1 MTKTLSI
8 EEVRDLATRALTAN
22 GASDENAAAVA
33 GVVTSAELNACA
45 SHGLFRIPGYVS
57 SLVNGRAD
65 GNAVPIVEDVAPGMV
80 AVDAAGGFAPPAM
93 RAGRSLLIEK
103 TKAQGIAVLG
113 IRGSYHF
120 AAVWP
125 DIEPLAEADLI
136 AMGFVNS
143 KSYIPPWGGRTP
155 LYGTN
160 PMAFACPRADG
171 PPMCWDQASAA
182 LARGEI
188 MIAARDGHLVPE
200 TAGLDAD
207 GKPNSDPDAILNG
220 GVQLAFGGYKGASI
234 AMMVEI
240 LAAGLTGGNFGYEVA
255 EQDDFGGPSSCGECV
270 IAIDPMRLGGDGFA
284 WRVER
289 FFARIVEDH
298 EARLP
303 GDRRIAARS
312 RVEKGGTTIPLALY
326 EKIAELAGGA

>member
-8 EEVRDLATRALTAN
+8 REVREVATRALTAN
-22 GASDENAAAVA
+22 GASEECAAAVA
-33 GVVTSAELNACA
+33 AVVASAELNACA
-45 SHGLFRIPGYVS
+45 SHGLFRIPGYVA

-65 GNAVPIVEDVAPGMV
+65 GRAVPVVEDVAPGMV

-93 RAGRSLLIEK
+93 RAGRQPLIEK
-103 TKAQGIAVLG
+103 TRAQGIAVLG
-113 IRGSYHF
+113 IRNSYHF
-120 AAVWP
+120 AALWP

-136 AMGFVNS
+136 ALAFVNS
-143 KSYIPPWGGRTP
+143 TSYIPPWGGRTP

-188 MIAARDGHLVPE
+188 QLAARDGHAVPE
-200 TAGLDAD
+200 TTGLDAQ
-207 GKPNSDPDAILNG
+207 GNPTSDPGAILEG

-234 AMMVEI
+234 ALMVEI

-255 EQDDFGGPSSCGECV
+255 PLDDFGGPSACGECV
-270 IAIDPMRLGGDGFA
+270 IAIDPARLGGDAFA

-289 FFARIVEDH
+289 FFARIVADH

-303 GDRRIAARS
+303 GDRRLAARP
-312 RVEKGGTTIPLALY
+312 RVEAEGTTIPLALH
-326 EKIAELAGGA
+326 EKIVALGEGA